1 MNFGRHRKWSEL
13 AKRIARGKQ
22 NKTQKQSYEKQHNKK
37 LRFHRAGIK
46 LITWI
51 YFHSTF
57 TRKPYLKEKKHF

>member
-22 NKTQKQSYEKQHNKK
+22 NKTQKQSYEKQHDKK

-51 YFHSTF
+51 YFH
-57 TRKPYLKEKKHF
+57 